1 MTNRE
6 CEPADLRTAS
16 EARPDLEGARAWR
29 LQFEA
34 AADTQDTIPYME
46 PPFWYYPVRQ
56 SLGAA
61 MLQAG
66 KPEKA
71 AEQFKAA
78 LERAEGSPF
87 ALYGLREAAKARG
100 DTAAVDE
107 ADAKVKASWMGDPA
121 FLSLGRL

>member
-1 MTNRE
+1 MVARE
-6 CEPADLRTAS
+6 VVLARIAQAKGDFQTAIT
-16 EARPDLEGARAWR
+16 
-29 LQFEA
+29 QFEA
-34 AADTQDTIPYME
+34 AANTQDTIPYME

-66 KPEKA
+66 KTEKA

-78 LERAEGSPF
+78 LTRAENSPF
-87 ALYGLREAAKARG
+87 ALYGLMEAAKAKG
-100 DTAAVDE
+100 DTAAAQE
-107 ADAKVKASWMGDPA
+107 AEAKVKESWKGDPA